1 MSEPAEQVAPVAT
14 EPAAAAA
21 AAAAPAKGG
30 KKGGSKGA
38 PKKKFSPDDFP
49 LPEYVAHR
57 LAVWERVKEQQAS
70 AAKEHVPIKVTLPD
84 GAVKDGVSWQT
95 TPLDIASSISA
106 GLAQNAVVASVD
118 GKPWDLQRPLE
129 ADCKLELFVFDSPEG
144 QHAFWHSSAHILGQ
158 ALERRYKGF
167 LCVGPP
173 VDKPGGFYYD
183 MAMPSAEQA
192 VAAEDFPDI
201 QELVNLIV
209 KEKQPFER
217 LELSKQD
224 ALDMFAYNKYK
235 SEIIQ
240 SKVPDGATCTA
251 YRCGPLIDLCRGP
264 HIPHTGRVKAFA
276 LTTVRAATITIV
288 RFTRS
293 HSRRTQHTRTRAPI
307 GSRTPRTM
315 RCSACMACRS
325 LPPSSS
331 RTTWRT
337 SRSSRS
343 ATTGRSVRRR
353 SSSSLIPTARE
364 VPSSCRTERAST
376 PSSKSSLAYVHS
388 TQIYA
393 LSLSRSLLLTL
404 CCLLH
409 SKSTGDVASRR
420 S

>member
-1 MSEPAEQVAPVAT
+1 ML
-14 EPAAAAA
+14 
-21 AAAAPAKGG
+21 
-30 KKGGSKGA
+30 
-38 PKKKFSPDDFP
+38 DRP
-49 LPEYVAHR
+49 LPWPAHSAHGSRQGLCAHDGTCCHSHTISSR
-57 LAVWERVKEQQAS
+57 LA
-70 AAKEHVPIKVTLPD
+70 
-84 GAVKDGVSWQT
+84 
-95 TPLDIASSISA
+95 
-106 GLAQNAVVASVD
+106 
-118 GKPWDLQRPLE
+118 
-129 ADCKLELFVFDSPEG
+129 
-144 QHAFWHSSAHILGQ
+144 HI
-158 ALERRYKGF
+158 R
-167 LCVGPP
+167 
-173 VDKPGGFYYD
+173 
-183 MAMPSAEQA
+183 
-192 VAAEDFPDI
+192 
-201 QELVNLIV
+201 
-209 KEKQPFER
+209 
-217 LELSKQD
+217 D
-224 ALDMFAYNKYK
+224 A
-235 SEIIQ
+235 
-240 SKVPDGATCTA
+240 
-251 YRCGPLIDLCRGP
+251 
-264 HIPHTGRVKAFA
+264 
-276 LTTVRAATITIV
+276 
-288 RFTRS
+288 
-293 HSRRTQHTRTRAPI
+293 RTHTRTRAPI

>member
-276 LTTVRAATITIV
+276 LTTVRAAIHTQ
-288 RFTRS
+288 
-293 HSRRTQHTRTRAPI
+293 SRRDSLTFETHARTLELER
-307 GSRTPRTM
+307 
-315 RCSACMACRS
+315 
-325 LPPSSS
+325 L
-331 RTTWRT
+331 
-337 SRSSRS
+337 
-343 ATTGRSVRRR
+343 
-353 SSSSLIPTARE
+353 LARE
-364 VPSSCRTERAST
+364 RRERCAAARVWRVVPCRQAAQGPPGAPRGAQEAQ
-376 PSSKSSLAYVHS
+376 P
-388 TQIYA
+388 QDD
-393 LSLSRSLLLTL
+393 RSGAGALLL
-404 CCLLH
+404 
-409 SKSTGDVASRR
+409 
-420 S
+420 